1 MQCPNSPSI
10 QIDSQA
16 QCEYEPRALSG
27 FRHSQKLFSTM
38 SDFLVD
44 IIIGPNQFQL
54 RAINFSESFIWYM
67 HDDTLSNS
75 GSNVSN
81 IRERNA
87 ACQYC
92 NNEQDELYLI
102 EPNSVI
108 LLPDVGKLLEYDI
121 VFSIPEGGK
130 LLSVKYNR

>member
-54 RAINFSESFIWYM
+54 QAIDFSESFIWYM
-67 HDDTLSNS
+67 HDDGNKNVPQLFSYFHHN
-75 GSNVSN
+75 GS
-81 IRERNA
+81 
-87 ACQYC
+87 
-92 NNEQDELYLI
+92 
-102 EPNSVI
+102 
-108 LLPDVGKLLEYDI
+108 
-121 VFSIPEGGK
+121 FSRYVYMIK
-130 LLSVKYNR
+130 DQNQ